1 MGFTTLEQGGT
12 GWEQAGKRGG
22 TGEGMETTILP
33 LVSKAEG
40 PWSGLKVSSTEGD
53 PWHRSSHLSNQEDN
67 KKVSKWKQIQQTS
80 ALLPYDTN
88 LINHH

>member
-53 PWHRSSHLSNQEDN
+53 P
-67 KKVSKWKQIQQTS
+67 
-80 ALLPYDTN
+80 
-88 LINHH
+88 